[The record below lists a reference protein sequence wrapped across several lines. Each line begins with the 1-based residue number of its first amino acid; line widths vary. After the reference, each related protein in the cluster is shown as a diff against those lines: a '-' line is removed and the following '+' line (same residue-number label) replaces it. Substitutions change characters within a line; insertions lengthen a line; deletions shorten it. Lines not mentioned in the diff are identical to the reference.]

1 MSTTADF
8 DRQRGREAERPSEI
22 PGRGFKDVLLRVK
35 DQLAKD
41 HVGIL
46 AGGIAFYA
54 LLAIFPTLIAL
65 VSLYALI
72 ADPVSVEQQAR
83 EISGVLP
90 SAAHQLMN
98 QQLGEI
104 IKSSPGK
111 LSLGLFLSLAA
122 VLWSASAGTMSLME
136 GVNIAYDE
144 RETRSFIRRRGM
156 ALVMAALLVVAG
168 LASLGL
174 IAVLPVVLGAIGLG
188 SAGETLISIGRWPVL
203 AAGVIIGLAALY
215 RYAPNRTK
223 PRWRWV
229 SWGAVTATVV
239 WIAASVGLSIYVEN
253 FGNYNKTYGALAGV
267 IVLMLW
273 LYVSMY
279 AILLGAELDAELE
292 AQTRKDS
299 TVGPQAPM
307 GERGAV
313 KADELGRS
321 YR

>member
-1 MSTTADF
+1 MTSTADI
-8 DRQRGREAERPSEI
+8 DGQRGRNAERPIEI

-35 DQLAKD
+35 DQLAED
-41 HVGIL
+41 HVDIL

-72 ADPVSVEQQAR
+72 ADPVSVERQAR

-90 SAAHQLMN
+90 SAADQLVN

-104 IKSSPGK
+104 IKSSAEK

-122 VLWSASAGTMSLME
+122 VLWSASAGTLSLIE
-136 GVNIAYDE
+136 GVNIAFDE
-144 RETRSFIRRRGM
+144 RETRSFIRLRGM
-156 ALVMAALLVVAG
+156 ALLMAAVLVVAG
-168 LASLGL
+168 LLSLGV

-188 SAGETLISIGRWPVL
+188 SAAETLISIGRWPVL
-203 AAGVIIGLAALY
+203 AAGVVVGLAALY

-239 WIAASVGLSIYVEN
+239 WIAASVGLSLYVEN
-253 FGNYNKTYGALAGV
+253 FGTYNKTYGALAGV

-292 AQTRKDS
+292 AQTRR
-299 TVGPQAPM
+299 TP
-307 GERGAV
+307 R
-313 KADELGRS
+313 
-321 YR
+321 